1 MNYSTSV
8 RVIGAGPTGSLLAI
22 ALAKTG
28 THVTIVDTQN
38 PSDLIKRS
46 RAYALNHSSLEL
58 FKKIGIWDE
67 ISSSSN
73 PFKKLFLQDQSSNTS
88 INLTNEVFGN
98 IEYPDNYIGWI
109 LDHKSLMMILLRE
122 ISNSSNITSYLGA
135 DFDNIKDDND
145 FIIVAD
151 GNFSKTRENLG
162 LKSFRTSYKQACL
175 TAMVVMRGSEPDIAY
190 EIFRPEGPMAILP
203 MGNQLFQVV
212 WSAPLSR
219 CIYRSS
225 LNDSLFLDKLA
236 AVLPAELQ
244 PDCLI
249 DSPTYFPVS
258 LSVVSQLTKG
268 KYILVG
274 ETAHSCHPV
283 GGQGLNLCWRD
294 VHELMDLF
302 RRVNQ
307 NQLKKSSLPKLYS
320 KNRHLDI
327 ILLLSI
333 TDILV
338 KVFSNKNKI
347 LMLTRRLLLI
357 IIRNSKPLQR
367 LTMILMMKGPM
378 KIFSKYN

>member
-1 MNYSTSV
+1 MNHSTSV
-8 RVIGAGPTGSLLAI
+8 RVIGAGPTGALLAI
-22 ALAKTG
+22 ALAKIG
-28 THVTIVDTQN
+28 THVTIVDTQK
-38 PSDLIKRS
+38 PSDLIKLS

-58 FKKIGIWDE
+58 FQKIGIWDE

-88 INLTNEVFGN
+88 INLTNEVVGKTKN
-98 IEYPDNYIGWI
+98 TDNYIGWI

-122 ISNSSNITSYLGA
+122 ISSSSNINSYLGV
-135 DFDNIKDDND
+135 DFDNIKGDYD

-151 GNFSKTRENLG
+151 GKFSKTRDNLG
-162 LKSFRTSYKQACL
+162 LKSFRTTYKQACL
-175 TAMVVMRGSEPDIAY
+175 TAMVVMRGLDSDTAY

-225 LNDSLFLDKLA
+225 LKHSLFLDKLA

-268 KYILVG
+268 KYILAG

-307 NQLKKSSLPKLYS
+307 NQLKMSSLPKLYT
-320 KNRHLDI
+320 KNRQLDI
-327 ILLLSI
+327 IFLLSI

-338 KVFSNKNKI
+338 RVFSNKNKI
-347 LMLTRRLLLI
+347 LMLTRRLSLI
-357 IIRNSKPLQR
+357 IIRNYKTLQR
-367 LTMILMMKGPM
+367 LLMLLMMKGPM
-378 KIFSKYN
+378 KIFSKYH